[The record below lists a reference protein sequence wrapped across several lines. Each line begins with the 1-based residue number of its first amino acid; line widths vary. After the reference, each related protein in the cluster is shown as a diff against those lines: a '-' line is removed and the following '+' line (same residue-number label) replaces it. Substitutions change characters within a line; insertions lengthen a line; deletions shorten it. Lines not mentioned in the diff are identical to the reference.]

1 MMSSILE
8 KNRRFLESGSQAGGS
23 EVKGRGVLG
32 KGSPEEVPGA
42 GARSGGQGPA
52 WMLRREDRSRFSCSQ
67 PQSPRWVFSKHS
79 LSGDHPMGR
88 PQQ

>member
-23 EVKGRGVLG
+23 EVKGQDVLG
-32 KGSPEEVPGA
+32 KGSPEEVTGA
-42 GARSGGQGPA
+42 GARSGGQGPQ
-52 WMLRREDRSRFSCSQ
+52 LRWEDRSRFSCSQ

-79 LSGDHPMGR
+79 LSGDHPVGR